1 MKYEIVEFKNK
12 KFGIRRRSFFE
23 NLFNYGGK
31 YYDLVSS
38 CQYFWESEE
47 KHFNDCQTE
56 DVQFVFK
63 KHSELTNNVV
73 LNVIK

>member
-1 MKYEIVEFKNK
+1 MKYEIVEFRNK
-12 KFGIRRRSFFE
+12 KFGIRRRNFFQ
-23 NLFNYGGK
+23 NVFNYGGTYIDFLSHINSFRESYSK
-31 YYDLVSS
+31 Y
-38 CQYFWESEE
+38 F
-47 KHFNDCQTE
+47 KDCQTD